1 MALGMFMKERE
12 SEFLEAILLGMF
24 SQAHQQEF
32 AWWASSKISL
42 LLDTL
47 CKVTIEPTF
56 DIKSQL
62 ATQLII

>member
-1 MALGMFMKERE
+1 MFMKMRE

-32 AWWASSKISL
+32 AWWAFSKISL

-47 CKVTIEPTF
+47 CKVTIEPTL

-62 ATQLII
+62 ATQFII